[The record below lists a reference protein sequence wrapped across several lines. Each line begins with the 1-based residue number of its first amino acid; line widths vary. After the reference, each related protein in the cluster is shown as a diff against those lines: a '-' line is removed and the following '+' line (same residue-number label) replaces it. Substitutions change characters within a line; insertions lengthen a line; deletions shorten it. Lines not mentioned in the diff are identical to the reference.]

1 LQLYSI
7 FIVMRRVNQRQMLM
21 LVGAVMLLAAI
32 SVWGVVYDLQ
42 DTSELTV
49 TFLDVGQGDSIFIES
64 PSGVQVL
71 VDGGPSG
78 PLVLRRLGRVMPF
91 YDRSIDMVV
100 ATHPDTDHIGG
111 LVSVLKRYNIE
122 RILRPGV
129 GHSAPA
135 VDSLLLEIAKEKSAG
150 ATETL
155 ARRGQVYDL
164 GLGEAGRVELHIL
177 YPDREVSNVETN
189 TASIV
194 ARLTYGDTSVM
205 LTGDSPK
212 AIEKYLVSLDA
223 KGLQSDILKLG
234 HHGSKTSSATSFLGF
249 VQPQWAVVSAGKGN
263 KYGHPHEEV
272 MSKVRDFDVATL
284 STAER
289 GTIIFKS
296 NGKEWRLD

>member
-1 LQLYSI
+1 MLNISKKRLLLFIIVLLTLVVVFIWHAVYSAQE
-7 FIVMRRVNQRQMLM
+7 RDMLK
-21 LVGAVMLLAAI
+21 VA
-32 SVWGVVYDLQ
+32 
-42 DTSELTV
+42 
-49 TFLDVGQGDSIFIES
+49 FLDIGQGDAVYIES

-111 LVSVLKRYNIE
+111 LVSVLKRYE
-122 RILRPGV
+122 VKRILRPGV

-135 VDSLLLEIAKEKSAG
+135 VNSLLLEIAKEKSAG
-150 ATETL
+150 STETL